1 MISLFA
7 ALQVKV
13 LIKNCCHFNDQFHI
27 IWNDLITLEQIVRWK
42 LLPSLFLKTSRTHP
56 PGRSFRNNIIY
67 LLTCWTFLK
76 VVYALHPFELQTY
89 NAQDQGIFMTIFLLQ
104 FRGRFTK
111 KRKKLPHC
119 RMKEETQNYGF
130 LFKNV
135 CIMIKETN
143 AKGFEFFI
151 FNNWIRSK
159 DALEMFHYERYTR
172 RQSWLFVWCTI
183 F

>member
-42 LLPSLFLKTSRTHP
+42 LLPNLFLKTSRTHP

-89 NAQDQGIFMTIFLLQ
+89 NAQDQGIYMTIFLLQ
-104 FRGRFTK
+104 FRGSCTK
-111 KRKKLPHC
+111 KRKKPPVEWKRRHRIMAFYLKMYVLWLRRPM
-119 RMKEETQNYGF
+119 RKVLNF
-130 LFKNV
+130 LFS
-135 CIMIKETN
+135 IIE
-143 AKGFEFFI
+143 
-151 FNNWIRSK
+151 
-159 DALEMFHYERYTR
+159 
-172 RQSWLFVWCTI
+172 
-183 F
+183 